1 MNLSNLIVDN
11 SPERLALEK
20 DALLAVC
27 PCQYYDLADCIDSTS
42 DQELVNILNQ
52 NYDCELCGL
61 KGSDSHG

>member
-11 SPERLALEK
+11 GPARLALEK

-27 PCQYYDLADCIDSTS
+27 ACQYYDLADCVDSTC
-42 DQELVNILNQ
+42 DQELTDIINQ

-61 KGSDSHG
+61 KGSN